1 MKTRLYTAAIA
12 ASLVAAF
19 AQSSSAA
26 TVSISSESYSGSPY
40 AGTGFDTL
48 ASSSTGFFTQTTAG
62 SIANVQRS
70 PFASSSTN
78 YSAISNNAV
87 YTAGS
92 ATYNYAAGLTSFSF
106 LWGSP
111 DSYNT
116 VKFYS
121 GQGGTGSVV
130 GTFTGSSL
138 ADPTKGLGY
147 DLVTFSAAG
156 GTIGS
161 VVLSDS
167 GQPAF
172 EYGNV
177 TPTPLPA
184 ALPLFASALG
194 IGGVFLRLRKKK
206 AAKSQVAFA

>member
-111 DSYNT
+111 DSYNS

-121 GQGGTGSVV
+121 GQGGTGSVE

-147 DLVTFSAAG
+147 DSVTFSAAG

>member
-26 TVSISSESYSGSPY
+26 TVSISNESYSASPY
-40 AGTGFDTL
+40 AGAGFDTL
-48 ASSSTGFFTQTTAG
+48 ASSSTGFFTQSTAG

-70 PFASSSTN
+70 PFASSLTT

-87 YTAGS
+87 FTAGS
-92 ATYNYAAGLTSFSF
+92 ATYNYVAGLTSFSL

-121 GQGGTGSVV
+121 GQNGTGLES
-130 GTFTGSSL
+130 TFTGSSL
-138 ADPTKGLGY
+138 ADPTKGIGY
-147 DLVTFSAAG
+147 DLVTFSASG

>member
-1 MKTRLYTAAIA
+1 MKTRLFTAAIA
-12 ASLVAAF
+12 VSLVAAY
-19 AQSSSAA
+19 AQSSTAA
-26 TVSISSESYSGSPY
+26 TVSISNESFSPFNF
-40 AGTGFDTL
+40 AGAGFDTT

-62 SIANVQRS
+62 SIGGVQRS
-70 PFASSSTN
+70 PFANPLTN

-87 YTAGS
+87 FTAGS

-111 DSYNT
+111 DQYNT
-116 VKFYS
+116 VKFFS
-121 GQGGTGSVV
+121 GQGGTGSVE

-138 ADPTKGLGY
+138 TDPFKHIGY
-147 DLVTFSAAG
+147 DLVTFLATG

-172 EYGNV
+172 EYSNV
-177 TPTPLPA
+177 TATPLPA

-194 IGGVFLRLRKKK
+194 IGGFFAAWRKKK
-206 AAKSQVAFA
+206 AAKSQVAVA